1 MRSSE
6 VKNFESHVKSLA
18 DLNTALKGVGIK
30 SVHVGKLGHVKFTLR
45 YQDESGVDHK
55 ASFSR
60 RELVRFATQLAKD
73 KEYKNLSDDFIKFQ
87 ANYKNLV
94 GRIDKKLSKKTH
106 KKAVKLGRAVAS
118 FAKVFHNPEKKI
130 RIASEKIRL
139 NDIPQHPRDKPLPP
153 PKETKPKAAR
163 PVSEPMHKTQATEP
177 EGPKSKATAEELKK
191 KLNNRKYTDWR
202 IEHRKPRPE
211 AAGTVD
217 IGTTGDLGTMVIKS
231 DSTNSETSE

>member
-18 DLNTALKGVGIK
+18 DLNTALGGVGIK

-45 YQDESGVDHK
+45 YQDENGVDHK

-73 KEYKNLSDDFIKFQ
+73 QEYKNLADDFKEFQ
-87 ANYKNLV
+87 ENYNKLV
-94 GRIDKKLSKKTH
+94 GRIDRKLSKKTH
-106 KKAVKLGRAVAS
+106 KKAVKLGRTVAS
-118 FAKVFHNPEKKI
+118 FVKVFHNPEKKI

-139 NDIPQHPRDKPLPP
+139 NDIPQPPKIKPPP
-153 PKETKPKAAR
+153 HPKETKPRATR
-163 PVSEPMHKTQATEP
+163 PISEHMDDTQATES
-177 EGPKSKATAEELKK
+177 EGPKTKASSQELKK
-191 KLNNRKYTDWR
+191 KLNNRKYNDWR
-202 IEHRKPRPE
+202 TAHRKPRPE

-217 IGTTGDLGTMVIKS
+217 MGTTGDLGTMVIKS
-231 DSTNSETSE
+231 DSTKSQESE